1 MEAIPIPTVTLSP
14 LIVSK
19 RGVKMI
25 AESWGGVARWP
36 KVHPPSEVSRNEK
49 LCMVSDSFLFQ
60 SVPPGHLGI
69 YKL

>member
-25 AESWGGVARWP
+25 AESKIVPIVPPGGMARWP
-36 KVHPPSEVSRNEK
+36 EVHPRSEVSGK
-49 LCMVSDSFLFQ
+49 
-60 SVPPGHLGI
+60 
-69 YKL
+69 